1 MAKKNTAQNLEQRRK
16 VIAEEIWLKYFN
28 QALFEQGKITERE
41 RNQMINKINARTG
54 RVQAR

>member
-1 MAKKNTAQNLEQRRK
+1 MAKKNTAADLERRRK
-16 VIAEEIWLKYFN
+16 IIAEEMWLKYFN

-54 RVQAR
+54 KCLAK

>member
-1 MAKKNTAQNLEQRRK
+1 MAKKNTAADLERRRK
-16 VIAEEIWLKYFN
+16 IVAEEMRLKYFN

-41 RNQMINKINARTG
+41 RNQMINKINARTS